1 MIHAEV
7 YLGTGMA
14 KPITNIEIK
23 FNRIRRLAKISISLY
38 LEYGLSLLIII
49 PITIIVTIIII
60 IIIIIIITTLFTII
74 LLDTRYIYYTWYSH
88 ILCQIHHYSRFSL
101 DVTNIQTKEL
111 SIDLSFYFRE
121 VLPQQNGFS

>member
-7 YLGTGMA
+7 HLGTGMA

-23 FNRIRRLAKISISLY
+23 FNRIRRMAKISISLY

-60 IIIIIIITTLFTII
+60 IIIISIIIITIIIIIIITTL
-74 LLDTRYIYYTWYSH
+74 LLFAR
-88 ILCQIHHYSRFSL
+88 C
-101 DVTNIQTKEL
+101 
-111 SIDLSFYFRE
+111 
-121 VLPQQNGFS
+121 

>member
-7 YLGTGMA
+7 HLGTGMA
-14 KPITNIEIK
+14 KPITKIEIK

-60 IIIIIIITTLFTII
+60 IIIITS
-74 LLDTRYIYYTWYSH
+74 LL
-88 ILCQIHHYSRFSL
+88 LL
-101 DVTNIQTKEL
+101 
-111 SIDLSFYFRE
+111 
-121 VLPQQNGFS
+121 

>member
-60 IIIIIIITTLFTII
+60 IIIIIISIIIITIIIIIIITTL
-74 LLDTRYIYYTWYSH
+74 LLFARYQIYLLH
-88 ILCQIHHYSRFSL
+88 M
-101 DVTNIQTKEL
+101 
-111 SIDLSFYFRE
+111 
-121 VLPQQNGFS
+121 VLA

>member
-60 IIIIIIITTLFTII
+60 IIIIIIISII
-74 LLDTRYIYYTWYSH
+74 IITSLL
-88 ILCQIHHYSRFSL
+88 LL
-101 DVTNIQTKEL
+101 
-111 SIDLSFYFRE
+111 
-121 VLPQQNGFS
+121 